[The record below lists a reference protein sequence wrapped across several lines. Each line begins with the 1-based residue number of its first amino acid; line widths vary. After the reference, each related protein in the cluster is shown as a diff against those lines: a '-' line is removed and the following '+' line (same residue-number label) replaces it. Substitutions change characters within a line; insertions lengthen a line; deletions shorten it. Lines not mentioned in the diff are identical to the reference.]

1 MRIIVIESNKKLK
14 IILPTRF
21 LLNRLTVNYIHKK
34 IKNEI
39 GLTKKQLYTF
49 FKIVKKYY
57 KENKGWNLL
66 EVDTSEGDHIEI
78 KL

>member
-1 MRIIVIESNKKLK
+1 MRIIVIDNNKKHK

-21 LLNRLTVNYIHKK
+21 LLNKLVANYLYKK

-39 GLTKKQLYTF
+39 TITKKQLYTF
-49 FKIVKKYY
+49 LKIVKKYY
-57 KENKGWNLL
+57 KENKGWSLL
-66 EVDTSEGDHIEI
+66 EVDSSDGDHIEI

>member
-1 MRIIVIESNKKLK
+1 MRIIVIDNNKKHK

-21 LLNRLTVNYIHKK
+21 LLNKLVANYLYKK

-39 GLTKKQLYTF
+39 TITKKQLYIF
-49 FKIVKKYY
+49 LKIVKKYY
-57 KENKGWNLL
+57 KENKGWSLL
-66 EVDTSEGDHIEI
+66 EVDTSDGEHIEI

>member
-1 MRIIVIESNKKLK
+1 MRIIVIENNKKHK

-21 LLNRLTVNYIHKK
+21 LLNKFAANYLHKK

-39 GLTKKQLYTF
+39 TITKKQLYTF
-49 FKIVKKYY
+49 LKIVKKYY
-57 KENKGWNLL
+57 KENKGWSLL
-66 EVDTSEGDHIEI
+66 EVDSSDGDHIEI